1 MKRWLLGFTGLLLFL
16 VAAPLV
22 YGAGSEMDILLK
34 KLQQKGI
41 ISAEEAMAMA
51 DEAKKTAAEEKK
63 EIVAE
68 AKKGLQVPEW
78 VNKIKFK
85 GDIRLRYQSEERDN
99 DANKDARGRG
109 RMRLR
114 FGAESLLA
122 DNFTAGFGL
131 ATGSGDPRSTNQTFQ
146 DTFSKKQ
153 INIDYAY
160 LSYQPFKWLS
170 LTGGKFENPLWRP
183 TDLLWDS
190 DITTEGAAVK
200 VDYPIISPCFN
211 IFFNGGYFI
220 LDEYANDPDPQMF
233 ALQGGFKWNITPGID
248 WKVGGAYYMFNH
260 VRDLTLDSS
269 SGTNTKNSNNRLKYY
284 YNAPAVSTEIGF
296 NNLFGQKIIPR
307 VALLG
312 EYINNPDPDRANTA
326 YIAGIAFG
334 HPKLSKFGA
343 WNVEY
348 TYRRLGTNAWIDAFP
363 DSDSYGGATN
373 TSGHRVKVGFGLTKD
388 LSLGVNYFQFW
399 RDHHYN
405 SSPSSRN
412 LEKLFQA
419 DLSYKF

>member
-1 MKRWLLGFTGLLLFL
+1 MKKWLYLVIGTLMALLFTPS
-16 VAAPLV
+16 VHAAS
-22 YGAGSEMDILLK
+22 SEMDILLK
-34 KLQQKGI
+34 KLQQKGV
-41 ISAEEAMAMA
+41 ISAEEAAVMA
-51 DEAKKTAAEEKK
+51 DEAKKAATKEKQ

-68 AKKGLQVPEW
+68 AKKGLQIPEW
-78 VNKIKFK
+78 VNKVKFK
-85 GDIRLRYQSEERDN
+85 GDVRLRFQSEERDN
-99 DANKDARGRG
+99 DANKAARGRG
-109 RMRLR
+109 RIRLR
-114 FGAESLLA
+114 LGAESQLA
-122 DNFTAGFGL
+122 DSLSTGFGL

-160 LSYQPFKWLS
+160 LSYRPFKWLS
-170 LTGGKFENPLWRP
+170 VIGGKFENPLWRP

-190 DITTEGAAVK
+190 DITPEGAAVK
-200 VDYPIISPCFN
+200 IDYPLSSSFN
-211 IFFNGGYFI
+211 TFFNGGYFI
-220 LDEYANDPDPQMF
+220 LDEYANDQDPQMF
-233 ALQGGFKWNITPGID
+233 TLQGGFKWNITPDID
-248 WKVGGAYYMFNH
+248 WKLGGAYYVFNH
-260 VRDLTLDSS
+260 VRDVNLDHSS
-269 SGTNTKNSNNRLKYY
+269 ATNTKNRNNRLKYH

-296 NNLFGQKIIPR
+296 NNIFGQKIIPR

-312 EYINNPDPDRANTA
+312 EYINNPDPDHANTG

-348 TYRRLGTNAWIDAFP
+348 TYRRLGTDAWIDAFP

-399 RDHHYN
+399 RNHHYASKPASN
-405 SSPSSRN
+405 N